1 MASEKNGV
9 AKRGRGRP
17 LNSGPGQQVVHRL
30 RWAFDEALSKLET
43 RNKSLPDLLVE
54 ALEKDVNATVRSLA
68 VLLPKD
74 VEVRVSAGDTL
85 AEGLAGVQ
93 AALARQKSEQAK
105 VIDAEVIDAGPADDA
120 KD

>member
-1 MASEKNGV
+1 MASENKGV

-17 LNSGPGQQVVHRL
+17 LHSGPGQQVVHKL
-30 RWAFDEALSKLET
+30 RWAFDEALSQLET
-43 RNKSLPDLLVE
+43 RNKTLPDLLVE

-85 AEGLAGVQ
+85 ADGLAGVQ
-93 AALARQKSEQAK
+93 AALAKQKSDQAQ
-105 VIDAEVIDAGPADDA
+105 VIDVEVMDEVDSD
-120 KD
+120 